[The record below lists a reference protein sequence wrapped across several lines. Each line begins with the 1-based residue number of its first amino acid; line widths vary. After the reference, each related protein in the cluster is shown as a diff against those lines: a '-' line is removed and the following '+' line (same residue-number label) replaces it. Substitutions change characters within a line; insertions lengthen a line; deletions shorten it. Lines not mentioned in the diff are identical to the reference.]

1 MGMLPLKLPFKKVII
16 TVQHEKL
23 IKLVGGAE
31 DFLSLSEHVQ
41 IHWRKEGDVEK
52 HDAKD
57 DEGEGEGDVESVGKV
72 DR

>member
-1 MGMLPLKLPFKKVII
+1 M
-16 TVQHEKL
+16 
-23 IKLVGGAE
+23 GGAE

-41 IHWRKEGDVEK
+41 IHWRKQGDVEK